1 MERATP
7 KRHGA
12 KRATRTDAGE
22 QCRGGNG
29 TAPNAGPTLA
39 SDHVLSY
46 AGDDGA
52 ENPRNELADD
62 LRGDITCGLGKSS
75 LINSMYMCP
84 ASRR

>member
-7 KRHGA
+7 KRRGA
-12 KRATRTDAGE
+12 KRATRTDTGE
-22 QCRGGNG
+22 QNRRGNW

-46 AGDDGA
+46 AGDNGA

-62 LRGDITCGLGKSS
+62 LRGDITCGLGK
-75 LINSMYMCP
+75 NSHILTI
-84 ASRR
+84 